1 MTNLDKL
8 KNYIKNK
15 KLLIVGGSPSASNK
29 SKQWY
34 DSFDIIVRLNN
45 YKKINSDR
53 TDIFFSYFGRNIKKT
68 KEELINDGVKFLINK
83 CPNLD
88 MTKSL
93 KNYNVDMTDYKWIYD
108 LRKDWWFCP
117 LISLTEEDLLWQI
130 KLLDGYMPTVGLSA
144 ILFFMNYVK
153 PINIIGFDCFES
165 NIHNLDEQWDKSG
178 NHNIQKEKKI
188 LNIFSNNKIINW
200 NK

>member
-53 TDIFFSYFGRNIKKT
+53 TDIFFSFYFGRNIKKT

-88 MTKSL
+88 MTK
-93 KNYNVDMTDYKWIYD
+93 I
-108 LRKDWWFCP
+108 F
-117 LISLTEEDLLWQI
+117 
-130 KLLDGYMPTVGLSA
+130 
-144 ILFFMNYVK
+144 
-153 PINIIGFDCFES
+153 
-165 NIHNLDEQWDKSG
+165 
-178 NHNIQKEKKI
+178 KK
-188 LNIFSNNKIINW
+188 
-200 NK
+200 